1 MRRQPGARIINVTKS
16 RRVTLAVV
24 LAALMLCTAA
34 ARDLFDEIYA
44 RSHAV
49 EASLRTVTARFTE
62 ETTSS
67 LLSTPVVS
75 RGTLAVIR
83 PDRIIMRY
91 SDPAGRIL
99 LIDGDRL
106 TIVWPSRGVKDTS
119 NIGEARRRIDKY
131 FVDKSPN
138 ELRRSFT
145 IAARIAPERAT
156 PNSWEVAMTPTRSQ
170 IRQGLAGLT
179 LWIDRTSMMLRTMR
193 MEFPSGDIKTLTFD
207 DVAVNKPVDPR
218 TFSIE

>member
-1 MRRQPGARIINVTKS
+1 MNAAKS
-16 RRVTLAVV
+16 RRVSLAVV

-34 ARDLFDEIYA
+34 TRDQFDEIYA
-44 RSHAV
+44 RSRSV
-49 EASLRTVTARFTE
+49 ETSLRTVTARFTE
-62 ETTSS
+62 ESTSS
-67 LLSTPVVS
+67 LLSTPVIS

-99 LIDGDRL
+99 LIDGDQL
-106 TIVWPSRGVKDTS
+106 TIVWPSRGIKETS

-145 IAARIAPERAT
+145 IAAHVAADRAN
-156 PNSWEVAMTPTRSQ
+156 PNCWEVAMTPTRSQ
-170 IRQGLAGLT
+170 IRQGLTGLT
-179 LWIDRTSMMLRTMR
+179 LWIDRTSTMLRTMR
-193 MEFPSGDIKTLTFD
+193 MEFPSGDTKTLTFD
-207 DVAVNKPVDPR
+207 DVVVNQPVDPR

>member
-1 MRRQPGARIINVTKS
+1 VR
-16 RRVTLAVV
+16 LAVG
-24 LAALMLCTAA
+24 LAALVLCTGAA
-34 ARDLFDEIYA
+34 GDLFDEIYA
-44 RSHAV
+44 RSHSV

-67 LLSTPVVS
+67 LLATPVVS

-83 PDRIIMRY
+83 PDRIVMRY
-91 SDPAGRIL
+91 SDPPGRIL
-99 LIDGDRL
+99 LIDGEQL
-106 TIVWPSRGVKDTS
+106 TVVWPSRGIKETS

-145 IAARIAPERAT
+145 IVARVAPDRPN
-156 PNSWEVAMTPTRSQ
+156 PNSWEVALTPTRSQ
-170 IRQGLAGLT
+170 IRQGLTGLK

-193 MEFPSGDIKTLTFD
+193 MDFPSGDVKTLTFD
-207 DVAVNKPVDPR
+207 EVVVNKPVDPR

>member
-1 MRRQPGARIINVTKS
+1 MNATKS
-16 RRVTLAVV
+16 RRVSLAVV
-24 LAALMLCTAA
+24 LAALVLCTGAA
-34 ARDLFDEIYA
+34 GDLFDDIYA
-44 RSHAV
+44 RSRSV
-49 EASLRTVTARFTE
+49 ETSLRTVTARFTE
-62 ETTSS
+62 ESTSS
-67 LLSTPVVS
+67 LLSTPVIS

-99 LIDGDRL
+99 LIDGDQL
-106 TIVWPSRGVKDTS
+106 TVVWPSRGIKERS

-145 IAARIAPERAT
+145 IAAHVAADRT
-156 PNSWEVAMTPTRSQ
+156 NPNCWEVAMTPTRSQ
-170 IRQGLAGLT
+170 IRQGLTGLM
-179 LWIDRTSMMLRTMR
+179 LWIDRTSTMLRTMR
-193 MEFPSGDIKTLTFD
+193 MEFPSGDTKTLTFD
-207 DVAVNKPVDPR
+207 DVVVNTPVDPR

>member
-1 MRRQPGARIINVTKS
+1 VR
-16 RRVTLAVV
+16 LAVS
-24 LAALMLCTAA
+24 LAALVLCTGAA
-34 ARDLFDEIYA
+34 GDLFDEIYA
-44 RSHAV
+44 RSHSV

-67 LLSTPVVS
+67 LLATPVVS

-91 SDPAGRIL
+91 SDPPGRIL
-99 LIDGDRL
+99 LIDGEQL
-106 TIVWPSRGVKDTS
+106 TVVWPSRGIKETS

-145 IAARIAPERAT
+145 IVARVAPDRGK

-170 IRQGLAGLT
+170 IRQGLTGLE

-193 MEFPSGDIKTLTFD
+193 MDFPSGDVKTFTFD
-207 DVAVNKPVDPR
+207 DVVVNKPVDPR

>member
-1 MRRQPGARIINVTKS
+1 MNAAKS
-16 RRVTLAVV
+16 RRVSLAVV
-24 LAALMLCTAA
+24 LAALTLCAA
-34 ARDLFDEIYA
+34 ATRDQFDEIYA
-44 RSHAV
+44 RSHSV

-67 LLSTPVVS
+67 LLTTPVVS

-91 SDPAGRIL
+91 SDPPGRIL
-99 LIDGDRL
+99 LIDGDLL
-106 TIVWPSRGVKDTS
+106 TIVWPSRGIKETS

-131 FVDKSPN
+131 FVDKSPS

-145 IAARIAPERAT
+145 IVARIAPDRAN
-156 PNSWEVAMTPTRSQ
+156 PNSWEVGMTPTRSQ
-170 IRQGLAGLT
+170 IRAGLT
-179 LWIDRTSMMLRTMR
+179 GLKLWIDRTSMMLRTMR
-193 MEFPSGDIKTLTFD
+193 MEFPSGDVKTLTFD
-207 DVAVNKPVDPR
+207 DVVVNKPVDPR